1 MVNPAVSLLQ
11 QGLFQRTSR
20 ALSLSPSKNTIQNPN
35 SVTGSYGTTNKA
47 VRCYSLRQIIC

>member
-20 ALSLSPSKNTIQNPN
+20 ALRRVKKHNTESEQRNR
-35 SVTGSYGTTNKA
+35 K
-47 VRCYSLRQIIC
+47 LRDD